1 METCKVYR
9 MVYDDTT
16 RGDCGNGCDGFL
28 GEFEVLILLLEDGWR
43 YDFIGRNIAD
53 NKLYSIRSWEVCGV
67 GGGMGSCVEPLPDNL
82 KIEIVDDKPSAYADF
97 SDKDIDD
104 MLFVV
109 VTSAAMQ
116 MTNLVQSFSDS
127 GQTITLI
134 MDDGHKEEFKLP
146 FPELREKNAFD
157 SIPEEEIKDIGLIRR
172 MYGDNAASIE
182 HMFDRLSK
190 AESFIE
196 PRTGNRVYLN
206 PIHLLVIPFLM
217 DFKDGNLVN
226 VKNIYYRQS
235 NFVVYAIRRFCKT
248 KEEKIKFLDRMMDWR
263 DMYSEKEGPKQDENT

>member
-16 RGDCGNGCDGFL
+16 KGDCGNGCDGFL
-28 GEFEVLILLLEDGWR
+28 GEFEVLILLLEDAWR

-53 NKLYSIRSWEVCGV
+53 NKLYSIRSWEVTGI

-82 KIEIVDDKPSAYADF
+82 KIEIADDKPSAYVDF

-109 VTSAAMQ
+109 ITSTAMQ
-116 MTNLVQSFSDS
+116 MTDLVQSFSD
-127 GQTITLI
+127 GRQTITLI

-146 FPELREKNAFD
+146 FPELREKNAFS
-157 SIPEEEIKDIGLIRR
+157 SIPEEEIKDIDLIQR
-172 MYGDNAASIE
+172 MYGDNAASIA
-182 HMFDRLSK
+182 HMFDRLSE

-196 PRTGNRVYLN
+196 RRSGNRVYLN

-217 DFKDGNLVN
+217 DFKDGDLVN
-226 VKNIYYRQS
+226 VKDIYYRQT
-235 NFVVYAIRRFCKT
+235 NFVTYAIKRFCKT
-248 KEEKIKFLDRMMDWR
+248 REEKIKFLDQVMDWR
-263 DMYSEKEGPKQDENT
+263 DMYKEKPKQDENT